1 MAKVPSLPS
10 NGQPIDTQYIYD
22 IVNSI
27 ININAEISTLGT
39 SNVVV
44 RKVKSAGNAKT
55 NSINFDAQ
63 TVNVVNASKVSKS
76 TPKTGVVNFNTTF
89 SQVPVVTATLMSS
102 SSGSVNASVTITSI
116 DQSTISYKVSF
127 DSDGTTTLDLNVIA
141 IGV

>member
-39 SNVVV
+39 SNIIV
-44 RKVKSAGNAKT
+44 RKAQSAGNAKT

-76 TPKTGVVNFNTTF
+76 TPKTGLVNFKTTF
-89 SQVPVVTATLMSS
+89 NQVPVVTATLMSS
-102 SSGSVNASVTITSI
+102 SSGSVNASLTITSV
-116 DQSTISYKVSF
+116 DQSTMSYKVSF
-127 DSDGTTTLDLNVIA
+127 DSDGTTTLDLNIIA